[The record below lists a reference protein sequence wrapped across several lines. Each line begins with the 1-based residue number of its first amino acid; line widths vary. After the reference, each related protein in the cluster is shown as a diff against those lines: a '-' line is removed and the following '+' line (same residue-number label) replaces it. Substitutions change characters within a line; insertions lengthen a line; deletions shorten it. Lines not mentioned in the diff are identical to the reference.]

1 MTTMADEKAPLRVLL
16 VEDNPADARLIE
28 KRLLQ
33 VDGQE
38 LGMRH
43 DLVHVERLTTAL
55 DELERERYD
64 VVLLDLGL
72 PESTGIETAERV
84 IETHPQVPVVVLTG
98 LKNDEVALEAI
109 RIGAQDYLRK
119 TRDMDGAMLARA
131 IRYAIERNARE
142 QQLELRTE
150 RLEEFAT
157 VLSHELRNPLNIAL
171 GFTDMARDA
180 GGKADLDRIKR
191 ALDRIDLLVEKL
203 LKMPEL
209 AATDGF
215 ETVDTALLV
224 AECWADVDTR
234 DAELVVHDLPSVT
247 ADRERL
253 CVLFEHLFENA
264 VQHGGSTVTVEV
276 GSLDSSEGFYVA
288 DDGDGFP
295 EGAYASVFDQ
305 NYSTGG
311 SAAGFGLTIVR
322 NIVEDHVWDVRAV
335 ESELGGTRIEV
346 SGLSS
351 AFSKLGP
358 HAAGVR

>member
-1 MTTMADEKAPLRVLL
+1 MPGDTTPLRVLL

-43 DLVHVERLTTAL
+43 DLTHVERLSSAL
-55 DELERERYD
+55 DALERDQFD

-84 IETHPQVPVVVLTG
+84 VERHPAVPVVVLTG
-98 LKNDEVALEAI
+98 LKNDEVAVEAI

-119 TRDMDGAMLARA
+119 THDLDGTMLARS

-142 QQLELRTE
+142 RQLELRTE

-171 GFTDMARDA
+171 GFTDMARET
-180 GGKADLDRIKR
+180 GGQADLDRIKR
-191 ALDRIDLLVEKL
+191 ALDRMDLLVEKL
-203 LKMPEL
+203 LKMPDL
-209 AATDGF
+209 AATEGF
-215 ETVDTALLV
+215 ETVELATLV
-224 AECWADVDTR
+224 EECWANVDTR
-234 DAELVVHDLPSVT
+234 EADLVVHDLSSAT

-264 VQHGGSTVTVEV
+264 VQHGGSAVTVEV
-276 GSLDSSEGFYVA
+276 GTLEAGDGFYVA

-295 EGAYASVFDQ
+295 DGAYASVFDQ

-311 SAAGFGLTIVR
+311 AAAGFGLTIVR

-335 ESELGGTRIEV
+335 ESTSGGTRIEV
-346 SGLSS
+346 SGLTS
-351 AFSKLGP
+351 ALSKLGP
-358 HAAGVR
+358 RAAGI